1 MSLSDNDKIK
11 HFFNQLNTKAY
22 LFNFEEW
29 AKGNIK
35 YWKDIDRFFEILDEV
50 ILAEYQND
58 FLVQIKK
65 GSKFYRAR
73 VIPFTDYKSFHKGI
87 GYEADRLRG
96 YNWKESKEPPKN
108 ITTEQR
114 NSKSGEEALY
124 VADDEVTA
132 CAEAKS
138 MVREYISVAEFELS
152 DSVQVLDFSKMQFS
166 KSFYQYNDT
175 YGVNVREML
184 STLEF
189 YFSRPVYSKEEYVF
203 SQQIVKHFREK
214 GITGFKYRSFYSSG
228 NNFTFFE
235 DAINKFIWNDS
246 RVVINYTTANLFI
259 SLDKI
264 NVTDLSNVNNIEKNI
279 SNDIRERMLED
290 TKQVWEAL

>member
-1 MSLSDNDKIK
+1 
-11 HFFNQLNTKAY
+11 
-22 LFNFEEW
+22 
-29 AKGNIK
+29 
-35 YWKDIDRFFEILDEV
+35 
-50 ILAEYQND
+50 
-58 FLVQIKK
+58 
-65 GSKFYRAR
+65 
-73 VIPFTDYKSFHKGI
+73 
-87 GYEADRLRG
+87 
-96 YNWKESKEPPKN
+96 
-108 ITTEQR
+108 
-114 NSKSGEEALY
+114 
-124 VADDEVTA
+124 
-132 CAEAKS
+132 

>member
-50 ILAEYQND
+50 ILVEYQND

-65 GSKFYRAR
+65 VSKFYRAR

>member
-1 MSLSDNDKIK
+1 M
-11 HFFNQLNTKAY
+11 
-22 LFNFEEW
+22 
-29 AKGNIK
+29 
-35 YWKDIDRFFEILDEV
+35 
-50 ILAEYQND
+50 
-58 FLVQIKK
+58 VQIKK

>member
-50 ILAEYQND
+50 ILVEYQND

>member
-50 ILAEYQND
+50 ILVEYQND

-114 NSKSGEEALY
+114 NSKPGEEALY